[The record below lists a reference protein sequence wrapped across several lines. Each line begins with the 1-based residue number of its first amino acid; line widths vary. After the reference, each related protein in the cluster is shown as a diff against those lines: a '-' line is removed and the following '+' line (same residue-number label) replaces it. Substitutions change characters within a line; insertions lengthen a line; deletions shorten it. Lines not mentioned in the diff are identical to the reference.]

1 MNDNQADVKFG
12 KMVINS
18 PFSIYKSLNSANRNN
33 SFKYS
38 ASNWLFIFFPFHKNI
53 FMQHFSRAV
62 EVIVIGQWL
71 ASNKKN
77 WLCSD
82 RE

>member
-1 MNDNQADVKFG
+1 MQIEIIA
-12 KMVINS
+12 
-18 PFSIYKSLNSANRNN
+18 LNILHLIG
-33 SFKYS
+33 Y
-38 ASNWLFIFFPFHKNI
+38 LYFFPFHKNI